1 MSADSELVS
10 KIVSN
15 SSLKG
20 SITRINNT
28 GIEIWNHCLNSEF
41 PISNKVYN
49 NTTATCQIG
58 TPHQGFTIITPVKHN
73 NFNGKAKIIDPNG
86 RLWAKFTYDKGEATG
101 NCKLYYESG
110 KLFYDGYMKDGYRN
124 GRGTEYDESGE
135 IMFDGFFINGLRNP
149 LIRRNEEKR
158 NYWNEV
164 DDFGEVISIC
174 KRDIEGLYTGTCYFF
189 QNGRIS
195 RISKWDHGLETELL
209 HKFEGSNMIS
219 YRYGE
224 ETYKGEFK
232 RITDFKYVRTDINKI
247 SILNLEIK
255 RGGSVPSCCESFC
268 YMVIRGI
275 LSIDCC
281 IIITLAV
288 LLTILSKKVSVT
300 FIVCS
305 VCCIYFSI
313 FTCLCF
319 WETGDCLIQGLVKK
333 CLKRI

>member
-49 NTTATCQIG
+49 NKTATCQIG
-58 TPHQGFTIITPVKHN
+58 TH
-73 NFNGKAKIIDPNG
+73 G
-86 RLWAKFTYDKGEATG
+86 RLWAKFTYAKGEATG

-209 HKFEGSNMIS
+209 HKFEGGKMIS
-219 YRYGE
+219 YRCGE

-232 RITDFKYVRTDINKI
+232 RISDFKYVRTGINKRI
-247 SILNLEIK
+247 IVNL
-255 RGGSVPSCCESFC
+255 
-268 YMVIRGI
+268 
-275 LSIDCC
+275 
-281 IIITLAV
+281 
-288 LLTILSKKVSVT
+288 
-300 FIVCS
+300 
-305 VCCIYFSI
+305 
-313 FTCLCF
+313 
-319 WETGDCLIQGLVKK
+319 
-333 CLKRI
+333 